1 MVACRFGISLLV
13 FNSTSHSFA
22 ALTHDSHLLY
32 SLAWEQLG
40 VTLKSFRRLFKLHTH
55 DVKAK
60 LIFRIN
66 YVRKLFLPNR
76 QLKEYLCK
84 MGTLHFIRDNAFSKM
99 QKMQSP
105 QDINYR
111 CVLCEFQY
119 ITKKFSGKRMLP
131 GRMNDLQQPRELA
144 LRLRVF

>member
-1 MVACRFGISLLV
+1 MVACRYGISLLV

-22 ALTHDSHLLY
+22 ALTRDAHPLY
-32 SLAWEQLG
+32 SLALEQLG

-84 MGTLHFIRDNAFSKM
+84 MGTLHFVRDNAFSTYM
-99 QKMQSP
+99 LFAGWE
-105 QDINYR
+105 
-111 CVLCEFQY
+111 V
-119 ITKKFSGKRMLP
+119 RMVKNCDRGLEKYC
-131 GRMNDLQQPRELA
+131 PRPYGG
-144 LRLRVF
+144 

>member
-1 MVACRFGISLLV
+1 MVACRYGISLLV

-22 ALTHDSHLLY
+22 ALTRDSHPLY
-32 SLAWEQLG
+32 SLALEQLG

-66 YVRKLFLPNR
+66 YGRKLFLPNR

-84 MGTLHFIRDNAFSKM
+84 MGALHFIRDNAFSTYMLFAGREVRMVKNCDRGLGRG
-99 QKMQSP
+99 QHFQDRGHSFSP
-105 QDINYR
+105 YGPTLSR
-111 CVLCEFQY
+111 
-119 ITKKFSGKRMLP
+119 
-131 GRMNDLQQPRELA
+131 
-144 LRLRVF
+144 